1 MAPKSQK
8 VAEEGIVSFFCKA
21 SGNPAP
27 SFHWERKGKRI
38 NDRRNRYEI
47 VDVPHMS
54 VLRIKPVR
62 AKRENNIIFTCVADN
77 GLGEAKADATLF
89 VYKKDESGNGKAVT
103 RGPAWFFFSLGL
115 WRVGRI
121 RGQFVV
127 AVVLFKLEVGVCL
140 FVCLGFLGYLSLCN
154 IKIFHF
160 LLLLL
165 LPVFFGE
172 LVDRLCDRVVIY

>member
-103 RGPAWFFFSLGL
+103 RGPAWVLPLGL
-115 WRVGRI
+115 WRVGGI

-127 AVVLFKLEVGVCL
+127 VVAVLFKFGSGCL
-140 FVCLGFLGYLSLCN
+140 FVRLFGVPWLS
-154 IKIFHF
+154 F
-160 LLLLL
+160 
-165 LPVFFGE
+165 
-172 LVDRLCDRVVIY
+172 VI

>member
-103 RGPAWFFFSLGL
+103 RGPAWFFFHLGCGG
-115 WRVGRI
+115 WVG
-121 RGQFVV
+121 FVV
-127 AVVLFKLEVGVCL
+127 
-140 FVCLGFLGYLSLCN
+140 S
-154 IKIFHF
+154 

-165 LPVFFGE
+165 FCLNWKWVFVCSFVWGS
-172 LVDRLCDRVVIY
+172 LVIFRYVI